1 MISDKELH
9 TQIIEFQHKVKRN
22 YVQPIDIDLFPE
34 DKDSGIKVLLSL
46 KAQLVVTL
54 SFIYDRQSAFFM
66 DYERSMCFQSEDLN
80 LSEKDFVNKVID
92 FIHDTAKQYNEE
104 RTRQIVVNLTN
115 RVKEICHFSCTSLE
129 EKAKELIEGEE

>member
-1 MISDKELH
+1 MISDQELH
-9 TQIIEFQHKVKRN
+9 AQIIEFQHKVKRN
-22 YVQPIDIDLFPE
+22 YLQPIDIDLFPE
-34 DKDSGIKVLLSL
+34 DKNSGVKILLSL

-104 RTRQIVVNLTN
+104 RAKQIVVNITN
-115 RVKEICHFSCTSLE
+115 RVKELCYFSCTSLE
-129 EKAKELIEGEE
+129 EKAKEHIEGEE

>member
-9 TQIIEFQHKVKRN
+9 AQIIEFQHKVKRN
-22 YVQPIDIDLFPE
+22 YTKSIDIDLFPE
-34 DKDSGIKVLLSL
+34 DKDFGVKVLLSL

-104 RTRQIVVNLTN
+104 RAKQLLDILTN